1 LLESIKVIS
10 FTHFLQ
16 GPLAAQTLGDF
27 GADVIKIEP
36 LAGAFER
43 RWSGCN
49 AYLNGVSINF
59 LLGNRNQRS
68 MCVDL
73 KREEGKEVIYRL
85 IEDGDVLIENY
96 RPGVMERLGFGY
108 ETLRERNPGLIYCSC
123 SGYGQNGPCKEA
135 PGQDLLAQAKSG
147 LMTLSGRK
155 TDPPMALGA
164 PVVDIHGAVLAASGI
179 LAALYD
185 RMETGK
191 GRKIESNL
199 LDAALD
205 LQIEP
210 FNIHLNGYPLYE
222 RSRSGISSRFG
233 QAPYGVFKTADD
245 FICLS
250 MTSLDKLALVFDD
263 DTFLQWEKDGQ
274 FGKREEINEKTAE
287 HMARKANAYWIQK
300 FDETGIWY
308 SLINTYDDVEK
319 DPQIQWNNV
328 FFEMEHP
335 VAGKVR
341 LMSNPIRFDGERPL
355 LKKAPPMPGEQTDE
369 ILRELGYS
377 EKEIRGLVQSGV
389 VKQG

>member
-1 LLESIKVIS
+1 MLESIKVIS

-36 LAGAFER
+36 LTGAFER

-123 SGYGQNGPCKEA
+123 SGYGQDGPCKEA

-222 RSRSGISSRFG
+222 RSQSGISSRFG

-300 FDETGIWY
+300 FDEMGIWY
-308 SLINTYDDVEK
+308 SLINTYNDVEK
-319 DPQIQWNNV
+319 DPQVQWNNV
-328 FFEMEHP
+328 FFETEHP

-377 EKEIRGLVQSGV
+377 EKEIHGLVQSGV